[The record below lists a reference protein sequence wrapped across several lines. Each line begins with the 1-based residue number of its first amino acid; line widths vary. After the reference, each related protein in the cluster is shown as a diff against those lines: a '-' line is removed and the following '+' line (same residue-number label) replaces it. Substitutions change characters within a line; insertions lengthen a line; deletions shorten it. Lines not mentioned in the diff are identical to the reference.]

1 MFLNNFFDIGGN
13 SIRLMSVYGQLNK
26 LYPDEFT
33 VASLFS
39 LTTVKDI
46 SEKISSDKSST
57 NNIEVEFDLD
67 SPSEKEIFEVEFSED
82 GYSDDELTEEDILSA
97 LDSDDIELDDL
108 LSKL

>member
-1 MFLNNFFDIGGN
+1 M
-13 SIRLMSVYGQLNK
+13 
-26 LYPDEFT
+26 
-33 VASLFS
+33 FS

-67 SPSEKEIFEVEFSED
+67 SPSEKERFEVEFSED